1 MGLNK
6 KELDKVVAFV
16 KELPGNEEF
25 IADLREVVNDGT
37 HPTSNI
43 SAPKIDEIYEYCIE
57 KVSRKQAEGIYENF
71 PFKEHIPG
79 LVEDYVR
86 MESFRRKD
94 KFEEFGF
101 AVYQQIERI
110 TNAVF
115 AELDGCTFLQ
125 DIATQPAYAQMEYRD
140 GVGIYVLEKRKTAK
154 EESKYKTIADFIVTK
169 PLPAMDCVRMVLYF
183 WVWSTASFD
192 WAIMSSF
199 YDIYNI
205 RCMNHRGG
213 FQTENQTNAINRILT
228 NRYSYYLKFQNTLDF
243 FISGIRRGAE
253 ENVLAKLKAWSE
265 SLKPQKRLV
274 TITSILPAIF
284 FGKDANGV
292 SYESTC
298 KSPAEKVVGD
308 KITVTIEQINE
319 KSKITKVLS

>member
-1 MGLNK
+1 
-6 KELDKVVAFV
+6 
-16 KELPGNEEF
+16 
-25 IADLREVVNDGT
+25 
-37 HPTSNI
+37 
-43 SAPKIDEIYEYCIE
+43 
-57 KVSRKQAEGIYENF
+57 
-71 PFKEHIPG
+71 
-79 LVEDYVR
+79 
-86 MESFRRKD
+86 
-94 KFEEFGF
+94 
-101 AVYQQIERI
+101 
-110 TNAVF
+110 
-115 AELDGCTFLQ
+115 
-125 DIATQPAYAQMEYRD
+125 
-140 GVGIYVLEKRKTAK
+140 
-154 EESKYKTIADFIVTK
+154 
-169 PLPAMDCVRMVLYF
+169 
-183 WVWSTASFD
+183 
-192 WAIMSSF
+192 
-199 YDIYNI
+199 
-205 RCMNHRGG
+205 MNHRGS

-292 SYESTC
+292 CYESTC